1 MKRKR
6 KAKNA
11 SFERKVISGH
21 SKGLKHWKLP
31 IWWMLC
37 EFDGDDMDG
46 LCWLMMVIMEK
57 LVWVADDEDDG
68 DGNDYDYCDDYC
80 YHHYPHR

>member
-1 MKRKR
+1 
-6 KAKNA
+6 
-11 SFERKVISGH
+11 
-21 SKGLKHWKLP
+21 
-31 IWWMLC
+31 MLC

-80 YHHYPHR
+80 YHHHPHR